1 MAPSQLHKGRT
12 LLKGSVKQAPS
23 DLLWNLD
30 PRTGFEPIQTE
41 SESVVLPLDDRGMD
55 APLGFEPRLTQS
67 ECVLLPVRG
76 RSNVTSGGQT

>member
-12 LLKGSVKQAPS
+12 LLKGSVKRAPS
-23 DLLWNLD
+23 DALWNLD

-55 APLGFEPRLTQS
+55 APGGVEPPLTGS
-67 ECVLLPVRG
+67 EPGLLPLEEG
-76 RSNVTSGGQT
+76 AM